1 MTAGLFARAPR
12 LAVLAVAA
20 VALLT
25 TAGLTFAAT
34 STLSAQPTTSPET
47 TSALPPLVVPD
58 VRHQAYVFAKGM
70 LEQGGFAWRVEGAV
84 HGYSA
89 NIVASQTPA
98 PGSKLVANGAP
109 TIVLHLQR
117 NAGYAQEGTPEDK
130 SPYAGVAAR
139 KFGVAARPSKTKAKP
154 KVVVVPA
161 APKAKATKTI
171 AAAKKPKVAAKKP
184 ADTRKPAFVVA
195 GGPKEPLDEMTLAAR
210 ATKLSAWVSAHPKR
224 TPAAVDHWL
233 YQHNW
238 IVSGA
243 KFGWSHGAES
253 LRTLV
258 AVDKRVQTLWGVG
271 GDSEAVARKALVDVK
286 AKSR

>member
-1 MTAGLFARAPR
+1 MTAGLFARGPR
-12 LAVLAVAA
+12 LAVLVA

-25 TAGLTFAAT
+25 TAGLTFAAS
-34 STLSAQPTTSPET
+34 STLSAAPTNPPET
-47 TSALPPLVVPD
+47 TSELPPLTVPD

-84 HGYSA
+84 RGYSA
-89 NIVASQTPA
+89 NLVAGQTPA
-98 PGSKLVANGAP
+98 PGSKLSAGSAP
-109 TIVLHLQR
+109 TIVLRLQR

-130 SPYAGVAAR
+130 SPYAGVPPRRFATPLAA
-139 KFGVAARPSKTKAKP
+139 KTKVKAKTKTVTAPAATKP
-154 KVVVVPA
+154 KATRTTA
-161 APKAKATKTI
+161 AV
-171 AAAKKPKVAAKKP
+171 KKPKAVAKKP
-184 ADTRKPAFVVA
+184 AATRKPAFVVR
-195 GGPKEPLDEMTLAAR
+195 GTPTEPLDEMTLSAR

-243 KFGWSHGAES
+243 KFGWSHGAEA

-258 AVDKRVQTLWGVG
+258 AVDKRVQARWGVG
-271 GDSEAVARKALVDVK
+271 GDSEDVARKALVDVK
-286 AKSR
+286 ALSR